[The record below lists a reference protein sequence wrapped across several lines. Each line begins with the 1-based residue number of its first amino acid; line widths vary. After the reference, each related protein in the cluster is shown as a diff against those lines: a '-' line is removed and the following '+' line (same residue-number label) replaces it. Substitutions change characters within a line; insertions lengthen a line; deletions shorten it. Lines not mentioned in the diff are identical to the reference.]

1 MASTGQ
7 LGRTHALNHGRALLR
22 RNIATCRLGWSLGH
36 DVPPGGGGHDTVQR
50 SRDHVDYC
58 RAGWQTS

>member
-7 LGRTHALNHGRALLR
+7 LGRTHALNHDRALLR
-22 RNIATCRLGWSLGH
+22 SNIATLRLEWSLGH
-36 DVPPGGGGHDTVQR
+36 DVSPGGGGGHDTVRR

-58 RAGWQTS
+58 RTG